1 MAKKK
6 SSKEKKSRDVL
17 TESVDY
23 AIQNG
28 DVEELEAIL
37 DLNDNDTNKV
47 NVNAQDKDGFS
58 AIIIASIIENENIV
72 V

>member
-37 DLNDNDTNKV
+37 NLNDNDTNKI
-47 NVNAQDKDGFS
+47 NVNAQDGFS
-58 AIIIASIIENENIV
+58 AKIIASIIENENIV

>member
-37 DLNDNDTNKV
+37 DLNDDDTNKI